1 MSLTN
6 LIRKGGLLSLAN
18 ATPATCATETAL
30 ASSPSV
36 ASVAT
41 VAVAKPVEPVA
52 TDVPDPDRCCWP
64 HSLAMNTVEIDTLLS
79 RQARFQRYGLTAAET
94 EPLTERL
101 VQRDRDGDGSLAL
114 CLECAHLGRGGTW
127 NCLAWQTAGMAS
139 HQLASASVQLLQ
151 RCPGFMEAI

>member
-18 ATPATCATETAL
+18 ATSATCATETVL
-30 ASSPSV
+30 TPSPSV
-36 ASVAT
+36 ACVAT
-41 VAVAKPVEPVA
+41 VAVAKVTEPDA
-52 TDVPDPDRCCWP
+52 TGVPDPDRCCWP

-79 RQARFQRYGLTAAET
+79 RHVRFQRHGLTAAEA
-94 EPLTERL
+94 EPLTDQL
-101 VQRDRDGDGSLAL
+101 VQRDRDGDRSLAL
-114 CLECAHLGRGGTW
+114 CLECVHLRRSGTW

-151 RCPGFMEAI
+151 RCPGFQEAI